1 MNTYNKLQKKFLIWI
16 LIEVVI
22 TFALLVFLLF
32 LPLEFNVLMPIL
44 FVVLLIGLILSLV
57 LKSKFDYYNFLYRHS
72 ALFENLAPAVE
83 TNQIILSQS
92 WFEMLKKEKYQ
103 LYKSYGGYS
112 IYYKI
117 DNGPNNKRAF
127 KTLYIVVAIADNSLS
142 FENEIIE
149 KSINKL
155 EMHLYKNAKYS
166 QRIIYQFK
174 SDKKFTQEL
183 AKSTNM
189 VLFAR
194 NHKQNIVLINVY
206 HFLDDHVAYF
216 VHSTTNPPT
225 PYYDFATKHLID
237 LLHK

>member
-83 TNQIILSQS
+83 TNQIILSQA

-127 KTLYIVVAIADNSLS
+127 KTLYIVVAIADN
-142 FENEIIE
+142 
-149 KSINKL
+149 KC
-155 EMHLYKNAKYS
+155 
-166 QRIIYQFK
+166 IYTK
-174 SDKKFTQEL
+174 
-183 AKSTNM
+183 M
-189 VLFAR
+189 
-194 NHKQNIVLINVY
+194 QNIVKELFTSLNQIRSLHKNLLNLQTWY
-206 HFLDDHVAYF
+206 YLLE
-216 VHSTTNPPT
+216 TTNKT
-225 PYYDFATKHLID
+225 LF
-237 LLHK
+237 